1 MKLYQKIASLLAVA
15 ALVVVMLP
23 VCMAAPGDSIT
34 IRVTN
39 AFNVRGS
46 ADLYEE
52 MVVTNPDGSTQTTI
66 MSRSGGNVY
75 MKMEVPGAGTLVYL
89 LKDGEGYLL
98 DEEAKIALKGGAAP
112 TVTLDESAAEDT
124 SEAVQPVET
133 RVNVNGQEYDALAYT
148 YTSEDGQTATR
159 YYCVDGDAIKCT
171 VTDAPD
177 GRTIVEFRNVTTSVN
192 PDLFNIPADYQVMTE
207 EEWEALTANK

>member
-1 MKLYQKIASLLAVA
+1 MKLYRKIASLLAAA

-34 IRVTN
+34 TRVTN
-39 AFNVRGS
+39 AFSVRGS

-52 MVVTNPDGSTQTTI
+52 IVVTNPDGSSQTTI

-75 MKMEVPGAGTLVYL
+75 MKMEIPEAGALVYVR
-89 LKDGEGYLL
+89 KDGEGYLL
-98 DEEAKIALKGGAAP
+98 DDEAKIAIKGSASP
-112 TVTLDESAAEDT
+112 EITLNESTAEDA
-124 SEAVQPVET
+124 SEVIQPVET

-148 YTSEDGQTATR
+148 YTSDDGQTATR
-159 YYCVDGDAIKCT
+159 YYCVDGDTIKCT

-207 EEWEALTANK
+207 EEWEAQAANK